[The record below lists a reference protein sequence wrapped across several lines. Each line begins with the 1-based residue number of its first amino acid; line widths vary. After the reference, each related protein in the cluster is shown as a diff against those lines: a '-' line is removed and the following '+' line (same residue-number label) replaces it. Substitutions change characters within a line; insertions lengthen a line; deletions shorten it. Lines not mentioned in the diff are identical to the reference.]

1 MLTKFIPI
9 LSKKEEIIALEGE
22 IISNIVFVK
31 DGKLSLEISI
41 DINNPYKSIHKYL
54 EINFIGI
61 SEKKELKENNPFNK
75 VKIIVDLPDKNYN
88 NLKERIDTF
97 LYNKKNLINNS
108 IMDNNGISVDLGRL
122 DFSRDK
128 IGQNQG
134 EDFHVIKVLDIRKNE
149 YFADVHMFLEKPIP
163 FTIKAKSRIA
173 ELFLLRKSDAMNLSQ
188 NFSHIWRRIQNK
200 SYHNLVSIKKLTF
213 KILKQY
219 YNTYCFS
226 KNINDASYM
235 LNFDVTRNF
244 NSEISYSEN
253 RQIFA
258 NNRAIN
264 KTQNKSIN
272 KSFIKSINKSIN
284 SINKI
289 KKKSNNL
296 IRPEKIQLNHNKT
309 NDKQKLLIG
318 YNTMK
323 KNNGDSTDNI
333 HFSIDSIHSNSF
345 QSSSDSKISNSSTNK
360 QKKETVLIKNLNK
373 EFEEE
378 NDKLYNLINKKNPS
392 HNPTNKLHSYTDI
405 KQFIN
410 KKSNDEITFKDDYI
424 SYKNSIISPQILLK
438 LSHKFSSK
446 SILSN
451 LAKNNIYIKKQSR
464 KTNNSDLINNNETI
478 KFYSSKEDIKGKY
491 NQNLDFVTLDDID
504 KKFSK
509 RIKKIIKREKNLK
522 N

>member
-1 MLTKFIPI
+1 
-9 LSKKEEIIALEGE
+9 
-22 IISNIVFVK
+22 
-31 DGKLSLEISI
+31 
-41 DINNPYKSIHKYL
+41 
-54 EINFIGI
+54 
-61 SEKKELKENNPFNK
+61 
-75 VKIIVDLPDKNYN
+75 
-88 NLKERIDTF
+88 
-97 LYNKKNLINNS
+97 
-108 IMDNNGISVDLGRL
+108 
-122 DFSRDK
+122 
-128 IGQNQG
+128 
-134 EDFHVIKVLDIRKNE
+134 
-149 YFADVHMFLEKPIP
+149 
-163 FTIKAKSRIA
+163 
-173 ELFLLRKSDAMNLSQ
+173 
-188 NFSHIWRRIQNK
+188 
-200 SYHNLVSIKKLTF
+200 
-213 KILKQY
+213 
-219 YNTYCFS
+219 
-226 KNINDASYM
+226 M

-244 NSEISYSEN
+244 NSEISYSES

-284 SINKI
+284 SINKT
-289 KKKSNNL
+289 KNKSNNL

-378 NDKLYNLINKKNPS
+378 NDKVYNLINKKNPS

-410 KKSNDEITFKDDYI
+410 KQSNDEITFKDDYI

-509 RIKKIIKREKNLK
+509 RIKKIIKKRKKFKKLK
-522 N
+522 ELLKLQ